1 MNDKI
6 TDNIIFIFSA
16 LIISYIFLGV
26 FCPNLVG
33 FIINFFNLKDL
44 AVVIFPDSLVYPLVF
59 SIIFMACLA
68 LIYAVRALVIHLKKK
83 GGAK

>member
-1 MNDKI
+1 MHHKI
-6 TDNIIFIFSA
+6 ADNIIFVFSA

-33 FIINFFNLKDL
+33 FIINFFGLKDL
-44 AVVIFPDSLVYPLVF
+44 AVVFFPDSLVYPLVF
-59 SIIFMACLA
+59 SIIFTACFA
-68 LIYAVRALVIHLKKK
+68 LFYAVRALVIRLKKN